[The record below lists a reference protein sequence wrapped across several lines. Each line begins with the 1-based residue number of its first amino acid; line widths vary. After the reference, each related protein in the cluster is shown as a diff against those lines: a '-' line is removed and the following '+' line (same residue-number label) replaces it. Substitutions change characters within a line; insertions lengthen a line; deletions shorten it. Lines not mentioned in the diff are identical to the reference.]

1 MQMFKSWLDIVFGES
16 VPRETSRA
24 RVASADQFWTYP
36 ESEEGCGIVPLYRA
50 DYTKEGVLELKE
62 DGEHD
67 LYADIQSHVASTDLN
82 MILERY
88 FSGDPTALNR
98 VQGTYMDVTQVPDN
112 YHEAMAMIDNARKD
126 FAQLPPEIK
135 ERFNNDANQWI
146 AALGTADWF
155 TKMQM
160 SAVSTEPS
168 QGDSAADNSS
178 ASDAS
183 GTDKGV
189 E

>member
-1 MQMFKSWLDIVFGES
+1 MFKSWLDIVYGHS
-16 VPRETSRA
+16 VPRETSKA
-24 RVASADQFWTYP
+24 RVASADQFWIYP
-36 ESEEGCGIVPLYRA
+36 ESEEGCGIIPLYRA

-126 FAQLPPEIK
+126 FAQLPPEVK

-155 TKMQM
+155 DKMQVSGV
-160 SAVSTEPS
+160 SAEQSADDINADSTVSGSVP
-168 QGDSAADNSS
+168 AA
-178 ASDAS
+178 
-183 GTDKGV
+183 DKGV

>member
-1 MQMFKSWLDIVFGES
+1 MFKSWLDIVFGS
-16 VPRETSRA
+16 VPRETSRE
-24 RVASADQFWTYP
+24 RVASADEFWLYP
-36 ESEEGCGIVPLYRA
+36 VSEEGCGIVQLYRA

-126 FAQLPPEIK
+126 FAQLPPEVK

-155 TKMQM
+155 DKMQVSSVSAEQFADDTHVDGAVS
-160 SAVSTEPS
+160 SAV
-168 QGDSAADNSS
+168 D
-178 ASDAS
+178 
-183 GTDKGV
+183 GTA
-189 E
+189 ERSE

>member
-1 MQMFKSWLDIVFGES
+1 MFKSWLDIVFGPTVS
-16 VPRETSRA
+16 RETSRE
-24 RVASADQFWTYP
+24 RVASADEFWLYP
-36 ESEEGCGIVPLYRA
+36 VSEEGCGIVQLYRA

-160 SAVSTEPS
+160 STVPAESS
-168 QGDSAADNSS
+168 QGDIAADN
-178 ASDAS
+178 AAAADAS
-183 GTDKGV
+183 RTDKGA

>member
-1 MQMFKSWLDIVFGES
+1 MFKSWLDIVFGES

-24 RVASADQFWTYP
+24 RAASADQFWTYP
-36 ESEEGCGIVPLYRA
+36 ESEEGCGVVTLYRA

-67 LYADIQSHVASTDLN
+67 LYADIQSHAASTDLN

-126 FAQLPPEIK
+126 FAQLPPEVK

-155 TKMQM
+155 TKMQVSGV
-160 SAVSTEPS
+160 SAEQPADDINADSTVSGTV
-168 QGDSAADNSS
+168 SAA
-178 ASDAS
+178 
-183 GTDKGV
+183 DKGV

>member
-1 MQMFKSWLDIVFGES
+1 MFKSWLDIVFS
-16 VPRETSRA
+16 AAAPRETA
-24 RVASADQFWTYP
+24 REASASADQFWIRP
-36 ESEEGCGIVPLYRA
+36 LSREGCGLVPLYRA

-98 VQGTYMDVTQVPDN
+98 VQGTYMDVTRVPDN

-126 FAQLPPEIK
+126 FAQLPPEVK

-155 TKMQM
+155 DKMQVSGVPAEQPADDTHAD
-160 SAVSTEPS
+160 SAVS
-168 QGDSAADNSS
+168 SAADGIAERSER
-178 ASDAS
+178 
-183 GTDKGV
+183 G
-189 E
+189 

>member
-1 MQMFKSWLDIVFGES
+1 MFKSWLDIVFGKS

-24 RVASADQFWTYP
+24 RTASADQPWAYP
-36 ESEEGCGIVPLYRA
+36 ESEEGNCIVPLYRA

-98 VQGTYMDVTQVPDN
+98 VQGTYMDVTRVPDN

-126 FAQLPPEIK
+126 FAQLPPEVK

-155 TKMQM
+155 DKMQM
-160 SAVSTEPS
+160 PGVSAEQSADDTYADGAVSS
-168 QGDSAADNSS
+168 VADGAAERS
-178 ASDAS
+178 
-183 GTDKGV
+183 

>member
-1 MQMFKSWLDIVFGES
+1 MFKSWLDIVYGSS
-16 VPRETSRA
+16 VPRETSRE
-24 RVASADQFWTYP
+24 RVASADEFWLYP
-36 ESEEGCGIVPLYRA
+36 VSEEGCGIVSLYRA

-126 FAQLPPEIK
+126 FAQLPPEVK

-146 AALGTADWF
+146 ASLGTADWF

-160 SAVSTEPS
+160 PGVSAESP
-168 QGDSAADNSS
+168 QGDIAVDNTAATN
-178 ASDAS
+178 AS